1 MKMIDLNKEEVKV
14 LSNYLSRNLQYFRNN
29 NLEKKFWNDAYH
41 LDELETILRKLENVK
56 VHV

>member
-1 MKMIDLNKEEVKV
+1 MIDLNKEEVKV